1 MSLKHKAIQ
10 VLERQLTK
18 QALILD
24 IRPWN
29 GNTFFEVDLHVP
41 DADFSKANT
50 VQHLKCRVAPLTFND
65 YTVSGWD
72 AETQTCTLMIDA
84 GHNGAGAKWVK
95 NLTKPGEISYLKTE
109 QHRYPAMDHGKWLL
123 LGDQSAVGHFLAL
136 KQLAGHNPNIS
147 GAVIIPDIEHC
158 KQLRYFYPDF
168 GLKSIPLHNSYTESI
183 LAWLEQQ
190 PVIIY
195 DGICIA
201 GNTRMVIDVR
211 NYLKKRGVAPGKIKA
226 QGFWE

>member
-1 MSLKHKAIQ
+1 MSFKQKAIQ
-10 VLERQLTK
+10 VLEKQLTK

-24 IRPWN
+24 IRPWHN
-29 GNTFFEVDLHVP
+29 DTFFEIDLHVP
-41 DADFSKANT
+41 DADFSKSNT

-72 AETQTCTLMIDA
+72 AETKTCTLMIDA
-84 GHNGAGAKWVK
+84 GHNGAGAEWVK
-95 NLTKPGEISYLKTE
+95 TLSKPGEISYFKTE
-109 QHRYPAMDHGKWLL
+109 QHHYPDMSRGSWLL

-136 KQLAGHNPNIS
+136 KQLANNNPDIS
-147 GAVIIPDIEHC
+147 GAIIIPNVEHC
-158 KQLRYFYPDF
+158 KQLRYFYPNF
-168 GLKSIPLHNSYTESI
+168 GLKSIPLHNNHTESM
-183 LAWLEQQ
+183 LAWLEQH

-201 GNTRMVIDVR
+201 GNTKMAIEIRQ
-211 NYLKKRGVAPGKIKA
+211 YLKKRGVASSKIKA

>member
-1 MSLKHKAIQ
+1 MSFKDKAIQ
-10 VLERQLTK
+10 VLEKQLTK

-24 IRPWN
+24 IRPWHN
-29 GNTFFEVDLHVP
+29 DTFFEIDLHVP

-72 AETQTCTLMIDA
+72 AETKTCTLMIDA
-84 GHNGAGAKWVK
+84 GHDGAGAKWARS
-95 NLTKPGEISYLKTE
+95 LSKPGEISYLKME
-109 QHRYPAMDHGKWLL
+109 QHRYPVMSGGNWLL
-123 LGDQSAVGHFLAL
+123 LGDQSAAGHFLAL
-136 KQLAGHNPNIS
+136 KQLADNNPNIS
-147 GAVIIPDIEHC
+147 GAIIIPDVEHC
-158 KQLRYFYPDF
+158 KQLRYFYPNL
-168 GLKSIPLHNSYTESI
+168 GLKSIPLHNNHTDSM
-183 LAWLEQQ
+183 LAWLEQH

-201 GNTRMVIDVR
+201 GNTKMVIEIR
-211 NYLKKRGVAPGKIKA
+211 QYLKKRGVAANKIKA